1 MGAYRTVL
9 LPILRSFNV
18 GREEAKAHEQRTAT
32 NAVDNDENVVM
43 LPQFPKR
50 KSEMRKAKNDNS
62 QQRPVE

>member
-1 MGAYRTVL
+1 MRK
-9 LPILRSFNV
+9 
-18 GREEAKAHEQRTAT
+18 KAAT
-32 NAVDNDENVVM
+32 EAVDNDEYIAM

>member
-1 MGAYRTVL
+1 MRQRA
-9 LPILRSFNV
+9 II
-18 GREEAKAHEQRTAT
+18 KAI
-32 NAVDNDENVVM
+32 DNDEYIAM